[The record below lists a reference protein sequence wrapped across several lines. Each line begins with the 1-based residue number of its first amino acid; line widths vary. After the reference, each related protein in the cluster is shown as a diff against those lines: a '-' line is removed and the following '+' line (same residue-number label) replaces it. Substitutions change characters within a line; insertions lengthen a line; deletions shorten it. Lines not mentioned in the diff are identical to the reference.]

1 MNGEPRHT
9 GPVILGLD
17 ERPIEQHRAAVRFA
31 TDEANRRHVAL
42 VLAHGCRPLGTATSY
57 EPPDS
62 PIDHEQ
68 RGIELLATAATEV
81 SGRLDP
87 SRPIEVRLGQGTGV
101 DLLLELAGTASL
113 IVLERRVIGRLKRW
127 HSGSTTAGVA
137 AHAECPVVVVRA
149 DHEDSVA
156 RRGVLVGVDERGHA
170 GLALEIGFAEAA
182 LRSASLTAAHAW
194 LVPGPQPGMGYIAP
208 DLEELQAYQDQA
220 EIEVAEALAGFG
232 QTYPDVVVRRSV
244 CSGPATQVLEGL
256 AEQAELLVVGRHSS
270 SRVPTFALGA
280 VARHALDHAPCPV
293 MIVPPTRSPRE
304 RPPRWLI
311 GELPIGA
318 GY

>member
-1 MNGEPRHT
+1 MNSESRHT

-17 ERPIEQHRAAVRFA
+17 ERPVEEQRAAVRFA
-31 TDEANRRHVAL
+31 TDEANRRHAAL
-42 VLAHGCRPLGTATSY
+42 VLAHGCRPLSTSTSY
-57 EPPDS
+57 EPADP
-62 PIDHEQ
+62 PIDHER
-68 RGIELLATAATEV
+68 RGMELLATAATEV
-81 SGRLDP
+81 RRGLDP

-101 DLLLELAGTASL
+101 DLLLDLAETAGL

-127 HSGSTTAGVA
+127 HTGSTTAAVA
-137 AHAECPVVVVRA
+137 AHAGCPVVVVRA

-170 GLALEIGFAEAA
+170 GLALEVGFAEAA
-182 LRSASLTAAHAW
+182 LRSASLTAAHSW
-194 LVPGPQPGMGYIAP
+194 LVPGPQPGMGYVAP
-208 DLEELQAYQDQA
+208 DLEELQAYEEQA
-220 EIEVAEALAGFG
+220 EIELAEALAGFG
-232 QTYPDVVVRRSV
+232 ERYPDVVVRRTVS
-244 CSGPATQVLEGL
+244 SGPAAQLLDGL
-256 AEQAELLVVGRHSS
+256 AERAELMIVGRHSS

-304 RPPRWLI
+304 RPPRWLV